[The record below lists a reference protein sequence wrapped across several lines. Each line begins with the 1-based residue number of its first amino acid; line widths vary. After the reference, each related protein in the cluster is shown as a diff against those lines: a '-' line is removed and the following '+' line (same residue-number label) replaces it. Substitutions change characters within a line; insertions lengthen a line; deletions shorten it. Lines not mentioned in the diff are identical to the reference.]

1 MSKKIIFQK
10 CHLNNIY
17 FLLYIIMDFINQF
30 ISYRLYPK
38 EDEIKKSDYN
48 NYIVPT
54 LILSK
59 VYLHNLSDFVAIIPF
74 VISTILLKKKKGI
87 NSNIKIEDIKH
98 TDESPLIY
106 NDKKKLVSNLKK
118 KRIILYCILIAFLDF
133 LQKFVAVLYS
143 MINHG
148 HGFDIYP
155 FSCYIPFEIISQFL
169 FSYIILKVI
178 YHKLQYFSLFLNL
191 GIFIIILIIDIINIV
206 KCDSFKPKLFFYYG
220 LTIIFYSIEYS
231 YVKKIIIYGYISL
244 YLVMIFKGLI
254 LLIIVLL
261 FTVIMFIL
269 DKNYF
274 SKFKFYFTHSKYILL
289 MISKIFSNFLVS
301 LFLWLIIDRFS
312 PNYYPFVLIFN
323 QLTFF
328 ILDKID
334 NNKARIMGWDLYVR
348 IVLYIISTIGVMIHN
363 EIVVIN
369 ICNLGSDT
377 KYFLDLKLESEE
389 LFSNTENPEIIKRYE
404 TLNEMSD
411 IGADKKG
418 SVNLILDDDENSSG
432 E

>member
-1 MSKKIIFQK
+1 
-10 CHLNNIY
+10 
-17 FLLYIIMDFINQF
+17 
-30 ISYRLYPK
+30 
-38 EDEIKKSDYN
+38 
-48 NYIVPT
+48 
-54 LILSK
+54 
-59 VYLHNLSDFVAIIPF
+59 
-74 VISTILLKKKKGI
+74 
-87 NSNIKIEDIKH
+87 
-98 TDESPLIY
+98 
-106 NDKKKLVSNLKK
+106 
-118 KRIILYCILIAFLDF
+118 
-133 LQKFVAVLYS
+133 
-143 MINHG
+143 
-148 HGFDIYP
+148 
-155 FSCYIPFEIISQFL
+155 
-169 FSYIILKVI
+169 
-178 YHKLQYFSLFLNL
+178 
-191 GIFIIILIIDIINIV
+191 
-206 KCDSFKPKLFFYYG
+206 
-220 LTIIFYSIEYS
+220 
-231 YVKKIIIYGYISL
+231 
-244 YLVMIFKGLI
+244 
-254 LLIIVLL
+254 
-261 FTVIMFIL
+261 
-269 DKNYF
+269 
-274 SKFKFYFTHSKYILL
+274 

-418 SVNLILDDDENSSG
+418 NVNLILDDDENSSG

>member
-1 MSKKIIFQK
+1 
-10 CHLNNIY
+10 
-17 FLLYIIMDFINQF
+17 
-30 ISYRLYPK
+30 
-38 EDEIKKSDYN
+38 
-48 NYIVPT
+48 
-54 LILSK
+54 
-59 VYLHNLSDFVAIIPF
+59 
-74 VISTILLKKKKGI
+74 
-87 NSNIKIEDIKH
+87 
-98 TDESPLIY
+98 
-106 NDKKKLVSNLKK
+106 
-118 KRIILYCILIAFLDF
+118 
-133 LQKFVAVLYS
+133 
-143 MINHG
+143 
-148 HGFDIYP
+148 
-155 FSCYIPFEIISQFL
+155 
-169 FSYIILKVI
+169 
-178 YHKLQYFSLFLNL
+178 
-191 GIFIIILIIDIINIV
+191 
-206 KCDSFKPKLFFYYG
+206 
-220 LTIIFYSIEYS
+220 
-231 YVKKIIIYGYISL
+231 
-244 YLVMIFKGLI
+244 
-254 LLIIVLL
+254 
-261 FTVIMFIL
+261 
-269 DKNYF
+269 
-274 SKFKFYFTHSKYILL
+274 
-289 MISKIFSNFLVS
+289 MISKIISNFLVS

-418 SVNLILDDDENSSG
+418 NVNLILDDDENSSG